1 LGRSKRTSAG
11 EIRGQAKS
19 AFIYQEIKGEKD
31 LNFTLRT
38 QKFTLQTYYKEVYPM
53 LTDKDLGIKKLIL
66 ERIMQIND
74 EIIESD
80 PEYKKL
86 EERPNELLRLMAAK
100 LTPEDKEHLM
110 KEYDNTYYGPICRR
124 EELIYSAALMD
135 GMSIGYWVA
144 LVARGVEKIK
154 V

>member
-1 LGRSKRTSAG
+1 
-11 EIRGQAKS
+11 
-19 AFIYQEIKGEKD
+19 
-31 LNFTLRT
+31 
-38 QKFTLQTYYKEVYPM
+38 M

-66 ERIMQIND
+66 DRIMQIND

-86 EERPNELLRLMAAK
+86 EERPNELLSLMAAK
-100 LTPEDKEHLM
+100 LTPEDNELLM
-110 KEYDNTYYGPICRR
+110 KEYDNTYFAPICRR
-124 EELIYSAALMD
+124 EELIYSEALMD

>member
-1 LGRSKRTSAG
+1 
-11 EIRGQAKS
+11 
-19 AFIYQEIKGEKD
+19 
-31 LNFTLRT
+31 
-38 QKFTLQTYYKEVYPM
+38 M

-66 ERIMQIND
+66 DRIMQIND

-86 EERPNELLRLMAAK
+86 EERPNELLSLMAAK

-110 KEYDNTYYGPICRR
+110 KEYDNTYFAPICRR
-124 EELIYSAALMD
+124 EELIYSEALMD